1 MCMHF
6 AMFDLHYGTF
16 ITFNGSTGGTL
27 IDFLV
32 RVGVFISFMEP
43 LSVNFLKCTFQK
55 DLADIITFYLL
66 KAQSVENPIRIK
78 RTFK

>member
-6 AMFDLHYGTF
+6 AMFDLRYATF

-43 LSVNFLKCTFQK
+43 SSVIFFLKCTFQK
-55 DLADIITFYLL
+55 DLADDFSLFTNDVL
-66 KAQSVENPIRIK
+66 VNPIQK
-78 RTFK
+78 FTLGN